1 MFRFVKKRRKW
12 KSGSFQLIHTEINEK
27 RGKSEPFFRVIH
39 IIHTKT
45 YVFGELLRKKK
56 RTDVLVSCYENVK
69 LSKKIGFVID
79 F

>member
-1 MFRFVKKRRKW
+1 M
-12 KSGSFQLIHTEINEK
+12 HTQNNEK
-27 RGKSEPFFRVIH
+27 RGKSKVFLEVIH

-45 YVFGELLRKKK
+45 YVFGELLGGEK

-69 LSKKIGFVID
+69 LSKNPGKILD